1 MKNDPL
7 VKEVT
12 IDAPV
17 FKVWQAITDKVE
29 MKNWY
34 FELAE
39 FKPEVGFEFHF
50 AGGSEEKTYLHFCK
64 IKELVPNKKL
74 SYCWRY
80 ENYPG
85 DSLVTFELF
94 EEGHKTRLKLTHEG
108 LETFTTDNPDF
119 AKESFTEGWN
129 YIIGKSIKEYL
140 ERES

>member
-50 AGGSEEKTYLHFCK
+50 TGGSEEKTYLHFCK

-74 SYCWRY
+74 SYSWRY